1 MMTKNEISAHGPRIF
16 NGTFIVDAGI
26 DLNII
31 FLLEVNLSWE
41 QLVDGCPEF
50 QWLHQH
56 LETRTDFER
65 RLPSFKFF

>member
-16 NGTFIVDAGI
+16 TGTFIVDAGI
-26 DLNII
+26 DLNI
-31 FLLEVNLSWE
+31 LSWG

-50 QWLHQH
+50 EWLHQH

-65 RLPSFKFF
+65 KLPSFKFF